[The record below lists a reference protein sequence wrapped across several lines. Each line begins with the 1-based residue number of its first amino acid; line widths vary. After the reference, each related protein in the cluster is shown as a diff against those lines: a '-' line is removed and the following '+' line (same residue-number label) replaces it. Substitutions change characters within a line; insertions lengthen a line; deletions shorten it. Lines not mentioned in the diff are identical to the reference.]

1 MKSEMLDES
10 KLEELITTFADYV
23 EDYYD
28 EEDEPDD
35 VSNIVDEQ
43 FNEFV
48 NWAYDDFVI
57 NERERE
63 ALKNDYVQE
72 TREKIKNE
80 VVGAF
85 LMILEAM

>member
-10 KLEELITTFADYV
+10 KLEELITTFANYV

>member
-1 MKSEMLDES
+1 MKSEKLDES

-28 EEDEPDD
+28 EDDEPDD
-35 VSNIVDEQ
+35 VFNIVDEQ

-57 NERERE
+57 NKRERE
-63 ALKNDYVQE
+63 ALKNDNVQE
-72 TREKIKNE
+72 SREKLKNE

-85 LMILEAM
+85 LMILDAK